1 MKASL
6 TRPVRRTHAIPAA
19 GIEDDPSDARLRG
32 RTHQELLE
40 AMTWLSWYASGV
52 FTAVLDYME
61 SCDA

>member
-6 TRPVRRTHAIPAA
+6 THPVRRAHPIPPA
-19 GIEDDPSDARLRG
+19 GMEDDPSEARLRG
-32 RTHQELLE
+32 RSQQELYD
-40 AMTWLSWYASGV
+40 AMGWLSWYASGV

>member
-1 MKASL
+1 MQASL
-6 TRPVRRTHAIPAA
+6 THHIPPTHSIPAA
-19 GIEDDPSDARLRG
+19 GLKDNPWDARLRG
-32 RTHQELLE
+32 RSRQELFD

>member
-1 MKASL
+1 MQVRL
-6 TRPVRRTHAIPAA
+6 THPVPPAHAIPAA
-19 GIEDDPSDARLRG
+19 GIEDNPLDARLRG
-32 RTHQELLE
+32 RSQQELFD

>member
-1 MKASL
+1 MKTSV
-6 TRPVRRTHAIPAA
+6 THPVRPARGIPAP
-19 GIEDDPSDARLRG
+19 GIEDSPYDARLRG
-32 RTHQELLE
+32 RSHQELFD

>member
-1 MKASL
+1 MKASV
-6 TRPVRRTHAIPAA
+6 THPARTAHGNRAP
-19 GIEDDPSDARLRG
+19 GVEDHPSDARLRG
-32 RTHQELLE
+32 RSQQELYD

>member
-1 MKASL
+1 MQVSL
-6 TRPVRRTHAIPAA
+6 THPVPPAHAISAA
-19 GIEDDPSDARLRG
+19 DIEDTLYDARLRG
-32 RTHQELLE
+32 RSQQELFD